1 MKKWTEFEENFL
13 KENYSSKGI
22 DYCLENLNKTKSQLR
37 AKIARLELK
46 LNINSKY
53 EYESFKELIKDSINL
68 SDVCRKLGFY
78 KSYGNRQT
86 IKKYIEL
93 YNIDISHFYIPTPGG
108 NKRSELKDILVVG
121 SKYSITNLK
130 YRLYKEGLK
139 NRECELCG
147 QGEEWKGK
155 HMSLIIDHINGINN
169 DNRLENL
176 RIVCPNCNATLDTH
190 CKGSN
195 SYRDKYYKKLNLKD
209 VKKQKNYCNC
219 GIKINSS
226 SVFCQKCS
234 QLNQRKVERP
244 ELDILLKDVSELG
257 YSGTGRKYG
266 VSDNSIRK
274 WIKNS

>member
-1 MKKWTEFEENFL
+1 MERIWSEFEENFL
-13 KENYSSKGI
+13 KENYPFSGTEF
-22 DYCLENLNKTKSQLR
+22 CFQNLNKTKSQISRKVQKLGLR
-37 AKIARLELK
+37 
-46 LNINSKY
+46 LNIESKSKY
-53 EYESFKELIKDSINL
+53 EFESFKELIKNSINL
-68 SDVCRKLGFY
+68 VDVCRNLNIS

-86 IKKYIEL
+86 IKKYIRL
-93 YNIDISHFYIPTPGG
+93 YNIDISHFYIPTSKT
-108 NKRSELKDILVVG
+108 NKQWSLNEILIRDSKFTKTNDLK
-121 SKYSITNLK
+121 KK
-130 YRLYKEGLK
+130 LYKEGLK

-169 DNRLENL
+169 DNRIENL

-195 SYRDKYYKKLNLKD
+195 SYRDKYYKKTE
-209 VKKQKNYCNC
+209 QKNYCNC
-219 GIKINSS
+219 GKQIYLSS
-226 SVFCQKCS
+226 KTCQTCS
-234 QLNQRKVERP
+234 KFNQRKVERP
-244 ELDILLKDVSELG
+244 EIDILLKDVSELG